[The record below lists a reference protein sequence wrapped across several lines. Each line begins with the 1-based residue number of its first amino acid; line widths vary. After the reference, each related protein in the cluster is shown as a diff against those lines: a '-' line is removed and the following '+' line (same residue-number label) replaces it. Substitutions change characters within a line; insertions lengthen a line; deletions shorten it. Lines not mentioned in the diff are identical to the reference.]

1 MGSFRF
7 LLSRR
12 WILFALVV
20 VVLAYATWWLGGWQ
34 FRRLDDRKDQNSVV
48 RTNEH
53 RAVAPVA
60 EVLHGHA
67 DEPDHLVIG
76 ELLLQREPVEPLGGH
91 AVGAPEVAAV
101 GQADP
106 QVGGDPAVRV
116 RERLHVTH
124 STFPRVGAGLG

>member
-60 EVLHGHA
+60 EVLSPDGHPSEQDEWRVISATGEYDALGDISTLA
-67 DEPDHLVIG
+67 DPSVVAHLV
-76 ELLLQREPVEPLGGH
+76 ETH
-91 AVGAPEVAAV
+91 KTMTAA
-101 GQADP
+101 
-106 QVGGDPAVRV
+106 
-116 RERLHVTH
+116 
-124 STFPRVGAGLG
+124 